1 MKTKN
6 LNAANEFIE
15 KSNQWT
21 RDMRAFL
28 ESREEYDDVE
38 SALFLRSVQ
47 DAVNRFVCRGC

>member
-47 DAVNRFVCRGC
+47 DAVNRFMCRGC

>member
-1 MKTKN
+1 MKMKN
-6 LNAANEFIE
+6 LKAANEFIE

-28 ESREEYDDVE
+28 ESREGYDDVE

-47 DAVNRFVCRGC
+47 DAVNRFMCRGC

>member
-6 LNAANEFIE
+6 PKAANEFIE

-47 DAVNRFVCRGC
+47 DAVNRFMCRGC